1 MYKSC
6 TWLVKKPRAEGSTA
20 GIAVKTKPAKHDA
33 AGIAP
38 SFDTIETFPVGN
50 GAQGLTFDGTNVW
63 CANLLDDTVIKLRAS
78 DGVIEGTFPVGGQP
92 RQREEPL
99 TQFFFSC
106 AESGSKCG
114 HPTASESPGSAASG
128 ASAVFLPLAVWLW
141 ECFTYK
147 NDYALQ
153 MHNSN
158 A

>member
-50 GAQGLTFDGTNVW
+50 GAQGLTFDGTNIW

-92 RQREEPL
+92 RQRDSLLSQSSLSCECVSLWVKPSATRRSKAIQLDWNLDEL
-99 TQFFFSC
+99 T
-106 AESGSKCG
+106 
-114 HPTASESPGSAASG
+114 T
-128 ASAVFLPLAVWLW
+128 
-141 ECFTYK
+141 
-147 NDYALQ
+147 
-153 MHNSN
+153 
-158 A
+158 